1 MKKLLVAGACVI
13 LMAAAMIA
21 AMPAAMPAG
30 AQNAGS
36 AASTVF
42 FTAIDDLPLMPG
54 MTEQADAVVF
64 DQPDGRVV
72 EVMATVPLGTG
83 SAGISAFYDQ
93 TLPQLGWQ
101 KDGANS
107 YVRDKER
114 LSITIGNVMGGPLPV
129 RFSIKP
135 R

>member
-1 MKKLLVAGACVI
+1 MKKILVAGACA
-13 LMAAAMIA
+13 LMVALAA
-21 AMPAAMPAG
+21 PAG
-30 AQNAGS
+30 AQSGNA
-36 AASTVF
+36 APSTVF

-114 LSITIGNVMGGPLPV
+114 LSIAIGSVMGGPLPV